1 MWIIAILISALCSAA
16 LVIWSDYKKQKL
28 LVYLFKPLTMVFII
42 VLPLMGKA
50 ASTNYKCL
58 ILSGLGCS
66 LLGDIF
72 LMLPK
77 RRFIQGLISFLIAHL
92 FYSAAFLSAIRLRFS
107 IWLIFPLLFYALI
120 FFMALSRHLEKMK
133 FPVVAYMLVII
144 AMAWLAAQRYLQIK
158 EMKPLL
164 AFIGAILFV
173 ISDSS
178 LAVNQFVRKHQFG
191 QALTLSTYFAA
202 QWLVACSV

>member
-1 MWIIAILISALCSAA
+1 MWIIAISISALCSAA
-16 LVIWSDYKKQKL
+16 LNIWSDYKKQKL
-28 LVYLFKPLTMVFII
+28 LVYLFKPLTLIFII
-42 VLPLMGKA
+42 ALPLIAKA
-50 ASTNYKCL
+50 PSTNYKYL
-58 ILSGLGCS
+58 ILTGLGFS

-77 RRFIQGLISFLIAHL
+77 RRFIEGLLSFLIAHL
-92 FYSAAFLSAIRLRFS
+92 FYSAAFLSNMRWRFS
-107 IWLIFPLLFYALI
+107 IWPLFPLLLYAVI
-120 FFMALSRHLEKMK
+120 FFMDLFPYLGKMK
-133 FPVVAYMLVII
+133 FPVVAYMLVIT

-164 AFIGAILFV
+164 ALIGAFIFI

-178 LAVNQFVRKHQFG
+178 LALNQFVRRHKFG

-202 QWLVACSV
+202 QWLIACSV